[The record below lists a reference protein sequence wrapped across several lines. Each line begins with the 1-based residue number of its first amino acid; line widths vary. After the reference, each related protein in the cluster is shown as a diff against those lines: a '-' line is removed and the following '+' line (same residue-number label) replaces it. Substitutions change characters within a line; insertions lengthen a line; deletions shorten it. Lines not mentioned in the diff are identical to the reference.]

1 VPGEAIRAEGL
12 VKSFKKTRAL
22 RGIDLAVRSG
32 TVLALL
38 GRNGAGKSTAVR
50 ILTTLTRPDA
60 GSAVVAG
67 FDVVRSPERVRARI
81 GVTGQGPT
89 VDELLSGRQNLFI
102 IGRMFHLPPREARRR
117 ADELLEQFGL
127 ADAAGRLAGTYSG
140 GMRRRLDL
148 AASMIAAPPVMFLD
162 EPTTGLDPVSR
173 SQIWHAI
180 REMATES
187 GTSVLLTSQY
197 LEEAEQLADE
207 VTVINVGLV
216 AASGTPSQLRESVGQ
231 ASVRVVLRDA
241 AEGAGARAAERLAA
255 LLGQA
260 ARTDGRVVTVSAPD
274 GLGSL
279 AEVVA
284 RIQPFAADIDDVA
297 LQRPSLEEA
306 FTILTSAGPGDPAGD
321 SAARSELATAGAR

>member
-1 VPGEAIRAEGL
+1 MPGEAIRAEGL

-102 IGRMFHLPPREARRR
+102 IGRMFHLPPREVRRR

-127 ADAAGRLAGTYSG
+127 ADAAGRLARTYSG

-207 VTVINVGLV
+207 VTVINDGLV

-260 ARTDGRVVTVSAPD
+260 RTDGRVVTVPGPD

>member
-1 VPGEAIRAEGL
+1 VPEEAIHAEGL
-12 VKSFKKTRAL
+12 VKSFKRTRAL
-22 RGIDLAVRSG
+22 RGIDLTVRTG

-60 GSAVVAG
+60 GSAIVAG
-67 FDVVRSPERVRARI
+67 FDVIRSAERVRARI

-89 VDELLSGRQNLFI
+89 VDELLTARQNLVV
-102 IGRMFHLPPREARRR
+102 IGRMFHLSPQQARLR
-117 ADELLEQFGL
+117 AGQLLEEFGL
-127 ADAAGRLAGTYSG
+127 ADAAGRLARTYSG

-173 SQIWHAI
+173 AQIWQAI
-180 REMATES
+180 REMVTQS

-197 LEEAEQLADE
+197 LEEAEQLADD
-207 VTVINVGLV
+207 VTVINDGLV
-216 AASGTPSQLRESVGQ
+216 AASGTPRQLRESVGQ
-231 ASVRVVLRDA
+231 ANVRVVLRDA
-241 AEGAGARAAERLAA
+241 DSSAASRLGA
-255 LLGQA
+255 LLGPT
-260 ARTDGRVVTVSAPD
+260 ARIDGRVVTLAAPD

-279 AEVVA
+279 ADVVA
-284 RIQPFAADIDDVA
+284 RLHPMAAEVDDVA

-306 FTILTSAGPGDPAGD
+306 FTILTAAGPSEDGAQP
-321 SAARSELATAGAR
+321 ELAIAGAR

>member
-1 VPGEAIRAEGL
+1 VPEEAIRAEGL

-22 RGIDLAVRSG
+22 RGIDLTVRTG

-60 GSAVVAG
+60 GSAIVAG
-67 FDVVRSPERVRARI
+67 FDVVRSAERVRARI

-89 VDELLSGRQNLFI
+89 VDELLTGRQNLVI
-102 IGRMFHLPPREARRR
+102 IGRMFHLSPQQARLR
-117 ADELLEQFGL
+117 AGQLLEQFGL
-127 ADAAGRLAGTYSG
+127 ADAAGRLARTYSG

-148 AASMIAAPPVMFLD
+148 AASVIAAPPVMFLD

-173 SQIWHAI
+173 AQIWQAI
-180 REMATES
+180 REMVTRS

-207 VTVINVGLV
+207 VTVINDGLV
-216 AASGTPSQLRESVGQ
+216 AASGTPRQLRESVGQ
-231 ASVRVVLRDA
+231 ANVRVVLRDA
-241 AEGAGARAAERLAA
+241 DSSSAGRLVA
-255 LLGQA
+255 LLGPA
-260 ARTDGRVVTVSAPD
+260 AQIDGRVVTLPAPD

-279 AEVVA
+279 ADVVA
-284 RIQPFAADIDDVA
+284 RLHPMAAEVDDVA

-306 FTILTSAGPGDPAGD
+306 FTILTSAGPSEDTAQP
-321 SAARSELATAGAR
+321 ELAAAGAR

>member
-1 VPGEAIRAEGL
+1 VPEEAIHAEGL
-12 VKSFKKTRAL
+12 VKSFKRTRAL
-22 RGIDLAVRSG
+22 RGIDLTVRTG

-60 GSAVVAG
+60 GSAIVAG
-67 FDVVRSPERVRARI
+67 FDVIRSAERVRARI

-89 VDELLSGRQNLFI
+89 VDELLTARQNLVV
-102 IGRMFHLPPREARRR
+102 IGRMFHLSPQQARLR
-117 ADELLEQFGL
+117 AGQLLEEFGL
-127 ADAAGRLAGTYSG
+127 AEAAGRLARTYSG

-173 SQIWHAI
+173 AQIWQAI
-180 REMATES
+180 REMVTQS

-197 LEEAEQLADE
+197 LEEAEQLADD
-207 VTVINVGLV
+207 VTVINDGLV
-216 AASGTPSQLRESVGQ
+216 AASGTPRQLRESVGQ
-231 ASVRVVLRDA
+231 ANVRVVLRDA
-241 AEGAGARAAERLAA
+241 DSSAASRLGA
-255 LLGQA
+255 LLGPT
-260 ARTDGRVVTVSAPD
+260 ARIDGRVVTLAAPD

-279 AEVVA
+279 ADVVA
-284 RIQPFAADIDDVA
+284 RLHPMAAEVDDVA

-306 FTILTSAGPGDPAGD
+306 FTILTAAGPSEDGAQP
-321 SAARSELATAGAR
+321 ELAIAGAR

>member
-1 VPGEAIRAEGL
+1 MPEEAIHAEGL
-12 VKSFKKTRAL
+12 VKSFKRTRAL
-22 RGIDLAVRSG
+22 RGIDLTVRTG

-60 GSAVVAG
+60 GSAIVAG
-67 FDVVRSPERVRARI
+67 FDVIRSAERVRARI

-89 VDELLSGRQNLFI
+89 VDELLTARQNLVV
-102 IGRMFHLPPREARRR
+102 IGRMFHLSPQQARLR
-117 ADELLEQFGL
+117 AGQLLEEFGL
-127 ADAAGRLAGTYSG
+127 ADAAGRLARTYSG

-173 SQIWHAI
+173 AQIWQAI
-180 REMATES
+180 REMVTQS

-197 LEEAEQLADE
+197 LEEAEQLADD
-207 VTVINVGLV
+207 VTVINDGLV
-216 AASGTPSQLRESVGQ
+216 AASGTPRQLRESVGQ
-231 ASVRVVLRDA
+231 ANVRVVLRDA
-241 AEGAGARAAERLAA
+241 DSSAASRLGA
-255 LLGQA
+255 LLGPT
-260 ARTDGRVVTVSAPD
+260 ARIDGRVVTLAAPD

-279 AEVVA
+279 ADVVA
-284 RIQPFAADIDDVA
+284 RLHPMAAEVDDVA

-306 FTILTSAGPGDPAGD
+306 FTILTAAGPSEDGAQP
-321 SAARSELATAGAR
+321 ELAIAGAR

>member
-1 VPGEAIRAEGL
+1 VAEEAIHAEGL

-22 RGIDLAVRSG
+22 RGVDLSVRGG
-32 TVLALL
+32 TVQALL

-60 GSAVVAG
+60 GSATVAG

-89 VDELLSGRQNLFI
+89 VDELLTGRQNLMI
-102 IGRMFHLPPREARRR
+102 IGRMFHLRPRAARHR
-117 ADELLEQFGL
+117 ADQLLDQFGL
-127 ADAAGRLAGTYSG
+127 ADAAGRLARNYSG

-173 SQIWHAI
+173 AQIWQAI
-180 REMATES
+180 RDMVTQS

-197 LEEAEQLADE
+197 LEEAEQLADD
-207 VTVINVGLV
+207 VTVISDGLV
-216 AASGTPSQLRESVGQ
+216 AASGSPGQLRASVGQ
-231 ASVRVVLRDA
+231 ATVRVLLRDA
-241 AEGAGARAAERLAA
+241 IPDAASQLAA
-255 LLGQA
+255 ALGPA
-260 ARTDGRVVTVSAPD
+260 ARSDGRVVTVPAPD

-284 RIQPFAADIDDVA
+284 RIQPLAAAVDDVA

-306 FTILTSAGPGDPAGD
+306 FTILTAAGP
-321 SAARSELATAGAR
+321 SADDARPELALAGGR

>member
-1 VPGEAIRAEGL
+1 VPEEAIRAEGL

-22 RGIDLAVRSG
+22 RGIDLTVRTG

-60 GSAVVAG
+60 GSAIVAG
-67 FDVVRSPERVRARI
+67 FDVIRSAERVRARI

-89 VDELLSGRQNLFI
+89 VDELLTGRQNLVI
-102 IGRMFHLPPREARRR
+102 IGRMFHLSPQQARLR
-117 ADELLEQFGL
+117 AGQLLEQFGL
-127 ADAAGRLAGTYSG
+127 ADAAGRLARTYSG

-173 SQIWHAI
+173 AQMWQAI
-180 REMATES
+180 REMVTQS

-197 LEEAEQLADE
+197 LEEAEQLADD
-207 VTVINVGLV
+207 VTVINDGLV
-216 AASGTPSQLRESVGQ
+216 AASGTPRQLRESVGQ
-231 ASVRVVLRDA
+231 ANVRVVLRDA
-241 AEGAGARAAERLAA
+241 DSSAAGRLGA
-255 LLGQA
+255 LLGPA
-260 ARTDGRVVTVSAPD
+260 ARIDGRVVTLAAPD

-279 AEVVA
+279 ADVVA
-284 RIQPFAADIDDVA
+284 RLHPIAAEVDDVA

-306 FTILTSAGPGDPAGD
+306 FTILTSARPSEDG
-321 SAARSELATAGAR
+321 ARPEHAMAGAR

>member
-1 VPGEAIRAEGL
+1 MVPEAAIHAEGL

-22 RGIDLAVRSG
+22 RGLDLAVGPG

-67 FDVVRSPERVRARI
+67 FDVVRSPQRVRARI

-89 VDELLSGRQNLFI
+89 VDELLTGRQNLMI
-102 IGRMFHLPPREARRR
+102 VGRMFHLAPRQARQR
-117 ADELLEQFGL
+117 ADQLLEQFGL
-127 ADAAGRLAGTYSG
+127 ADAAGRLARTYSG

-173 SQIWHAI
+173 AQIWQAI
-180 REMATES
+180 REMVTQS

-197 LEEAEQLADE
+197 LEEAEQLADD
-207 VTVINVGLV
+207 VTVISDGLV
-216 AASGTPSQLRESVGQ
+216 AAAGTPGQLRESVGQ
-231 ASVRVVLRDA
+231 ARVRVVLRDA
-241 AEGAGARAAERLAA
+241 RPGPVGRLAA
-255 LLGQA
+255 LLGPA
-260 ARTDGRVVTVSAPD
+260 ARVDGRVLTLPAPD
-274 GLGSL
+274 GLASL
-279 AEVVA
+279 AEAVA
-284 RIQPFAADIDDVA
+284 RIQPMAAEIDDVA

-306 FTILTSAGPGDPAGD
+306 FTILTSAGP
-321 SAARSELATAGAR
+321 SADGARPELATAGAR

>member
-1 VPGEAIRAEGL
+1 

-22 RGIDLAVRSG
+22 RGVDLRVRRG

-60 GSAVVAG
+60 GSATVAG
-67 FDVVRSPERVRARI
+67 FDVVRFPGRVRARI
-81 GVTGQGPT
+81 GATGQGPT
-89 VDELLSGRQNLFI
+89 VDELLTGRQNLMI
-102 IGRMFHLPPREARRR
+102 IGRMFQLPPRLARQR

-127 ADAAGRLAGTYSG
+127 TAAAGRLARTYSG

-148 AASMIAAPPVMFLD
+148 AASMIAGPPVLFLD

-173 SQIWHAI
+173 AQIWQAI
-180 REMATES
+180 RDMVTQS

-207 VTVINVGLV
+207 VTVISDGLV
-216 AASGTPSQLRESVGQ
+216 AATGTPGQLRESVGQ
-231 ASVRVVLRDA
+231 ASIRVALRDPDADA
-241 AEGAGARAAERLAA
+241 AGRLAA
-255 LLGQA
+255 LLGPG
-260 ARTDGRVVTVSAPD
+260 ARTDGRVVTLPAPD

-279 AEVVA
+279 EAAVA
-284 RIQPFAADIDDVA
+284 RLRPVAADVDDVS

-306 FTILTSAGPGDPAGD
+306 FTILTSAGPPEQDA
-321 SAARSELATAGAR
+321 SARPELATAGAR